1 MAIPRQNI
9 ALLIIDMQN
18 GFCKPGGS
26 MTRIGFDISMLA
38 SAIEPC
44 VRLVDYARTV
54 GIPIIYTR
62 YVYRED
68 FADGGILVHAL
79 MPQLKQE
86 RALTAGSWDAQVVEE
101 LTPRAGDI
109 VIDKNRPS
117 AFHATGLKSVLM
129 KSGIDHLAI
138 CGVTTNCCV
147 ESTVRDASQH
157 DILPLIIAD
166 AVAELEQARHEAA
179 LKTMGLLFGRIVT
192 VAEIASAWTS
202 PSDFGLSGFAQ
213 SRL

>member
-9 ALLIIDMQN
+9 ALLTIDMQN

-26 MTRIGFDISMLA
+26 MTRIGFDISMLEA
-38 SAIEPC
+38 AIEPC
-44 VRLVDYARTV
+44 VRLVDCARRA

-86 RALTAGSWDAQVVEE
+86 RALTVGSWDAQIVEE
-101 LTPRAGDI
+101 LAPRAGDI

-117 AFHATGLKSVLM
+117 SFHQTELKSILAR
-129 KSGIDHLAI
+129 SGIDHLAI

-157 DILPLIIAD
+157 DILPLIVAD
-166 AVAELEQARHEAA
+166 AVAELELARHEAA
-179 LKTMGLLFGRIVT
+179 LKTMGLLFGRLVSS
-192 VAEIASAWTS
+192 AEIASAW
-202 PSDFGLSGFAQ
+202 A
-213 SRL
+213 

>member
-1 MAIPRQNI
+1 MSIPRQNI
-9 ALLIIDMQN
+9 ALLVIDMQN
-18 GFCKPGGS
+18 GFCRTAGS
-26 MTRIGFDISMLA
+26 MTRIGFDIAMLA
-38 SAIEPC
+38 AAIEPC
-44 VRLVDYARTV
+44 VRLVACARAA
-54 GIPIIYTR
+54 GIPVIFTR

-86 RALTAGSWDAQVVEE
+86 RALVAGSWDAEIVEE
-101 LTPRAGDI
+101 LAPRPGDI

-117 AFHATGLKSVLM
+117 SFHATELKSMLAQ
-129 KSGIDHLAI
+129 SGVEHLAI

-166 AVAELEQARHEAA
+166 ATAELEQARHEAA
-179 LKTMGLLFGRIVT
+179 LKTMGLLFGRLVT
-192 VAEIASAWTS
+192 VAEIGAAWT
-202 PSDFGLSGFAQ
+202 
-213 SRL
+213 